1 MDLHLTRPG
10 PVVPVAADPLGL
22 AGPTPG
28 QARGSRWRTSSP
40 GRFVPVGVRAD
51 DTQQRIVE
59 AVAGGVAGT
68 AATGWSALHW
78 QGARWFSGRRADG
91 TPEPVLLAVGDAGN
105 LAPRP
110 GVRFCYDWLFDDDVI
125 DVDGLPVTRP
135 ERSVCAEVLRVRT
148 LARAVRIIEMATAD
162 DLVDL
167 DALEAYALR
176 IKGRPHTVRL
186 FSALGLADENVWS
199 PGESDMRHVWRT
211 HRDSALLCN
220 PPLFD
225 HQGHHLLTP
234 DLLDPVAGVIGEYN
248 GRVHDERVVRRRDLN
263 REELCRD
270 LGLEVVEM
278 VSMDLRDIR
287 SFERRLD
294 AAYERALGRREAGVR
309 RQWTLEQ
316 PSWWIDTST
325 VVRRRALSDR
335 ERELWLRRLSA

>member
-1 MDLHLTRPG
+1 MDLHLTRSG
-10 PVVPVAADPLGL
+10 PVVPVPADPFGL

-28 QARGSRWRTSSP
+28 QARGSGWRTSSP
-40 GRFVPVGVRAD
+40 GRFVPIGVRAD

-78 QGARWFSGRRADG
+78 QGSRWFSGRRADG
-91 TPEPVLLAVGDAGN
+91 TPEPVLLAVGDSGN
-105 LAPRP
+105 LAPRA

-125 DVDGLPVTRP
+125 EVDGLPITRP

-148 LARAVRIIEMATAD
+148 LARAVRLIEMATAD

-167 DALEAYALR
+167 DGLQTYALR

-186 FSALGLADENVWS
+186 FTALGLADENVWS
-199 PGESDMRHVWRT
+199 PGESEMKHVWRK
-211 HRDSALLCN
+211 HRGSPLLCN

-225 HQGHHLLTP
+225 HAGRHLLTP
-234 DLLDPVAGVIGEYN
+234 DLLDPVAGVVGEYN
-248 GRVHDERVVRRRDLN
+248 GQVHDRIVVRRRDLD
-263 REELCRD
+263 REELYRD

-278 VSMDLRDIR
+278 VSTDLRDTR

-294 AAYERALGRREAGVR
+294 ASYERAAGRRGGGGR
-309 RQWTLEQ
+309 RRWTLGQ
-316 PSWWIDTST
+316 PSWWVDTST
-325 VVRRRALSDR
+325 VARRRALSAR